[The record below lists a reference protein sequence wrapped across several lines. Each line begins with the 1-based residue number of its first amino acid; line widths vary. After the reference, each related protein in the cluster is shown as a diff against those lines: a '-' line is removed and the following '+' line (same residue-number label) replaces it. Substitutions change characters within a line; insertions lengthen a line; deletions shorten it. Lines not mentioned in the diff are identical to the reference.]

1 MAMDKPLKTIVTS
14 VEGVV
19 TYKALLFIPSVAP
32 YDYYTKEYKRD
43 FSSIQAV
50 CLLWITA
57 KSFCPST
64 SVL

>member
-32 YDYYTKEYKRD
+32 YDYYTKDYK
-43 FSSIQAV
+43 
-50 CLLWITA
+50 
-57 KSFCPST
+57 
-64 SVL
+64 